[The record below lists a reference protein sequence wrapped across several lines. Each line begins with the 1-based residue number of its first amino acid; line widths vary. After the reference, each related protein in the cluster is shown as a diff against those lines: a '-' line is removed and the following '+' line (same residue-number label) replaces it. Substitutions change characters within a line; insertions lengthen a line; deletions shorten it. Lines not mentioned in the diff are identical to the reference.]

1 MYRRKDRSSG
11 NFCKTPGYLLAMV
24 SHNPQKNLS
33 INSGVCN
40 MIDATSAYETIMYEI
55 IGHVAVLTLNR
66 PHQLN
71 AMNRSMLQELN
82 AACDRVEADKQIH
95 ALVLCGAGKA
105 FCSGFDLKQQAA
117 ATPRGVAEWQPVL
130 RDDFAT
136 VMRFWHLSVPTIAAI
151 RGHAL
156 AGGFELAL
164 ACDLSIAAEDAVFGE
179 PELKFG
185 AGIVVML
192 LPWLVG
198 PKLAKEIILTGI
210 DDMPAER
217 ARQLGLV
224 NRVVPV
230 GTERDE
236 AIAMAQRL
244 AVIDPMLVKQT
255 KTAINRSY
263 QIMGMLEALETALD
277 IDTHIEGQG
286 SPDKTRFLEILRE
299 QGLRGA
305 LAWRDQRFK

>member
-1 MYRRKDRSSG
+1 M
-11 NFCKTPGYLLAMV
+11 N
-24 SHNPQKNLS
+24 
-33 INSGVCN
+33 
-40 MIDATSAYETIMYEI
+40 YETILYETVSR
-55 IGHVAVLTLNR
+55 VAVITLNR
-66 PHQLN
+66 PERLN
-71 AMNRSMLQELN
+71 AMNRTMLCELN
-82 AACDRVEADKQIH
+82 QVCDRIETDDAIH
-95 ALVLCGAGKA
+95 AVVLTGAGNA
-105 FCSGFDLKQQAA
+105 FCSGFDLKQQAS
-117 ATPRGVAEWQPVL
+117 ATPRGVAQWQSVL
-130 RDDFAT
+130 RDDFDT

-164 ACDLSIAAEDAVFGE
+164 ACDLSIAADNAVFGE

-210 DDMPAER
+210 DDMPAGR
-217 ARQLGLV
+217 AHQLGLI
-224 NRVVPV
+224 NRVVAT
-230 GTERDE
+230 GRERDE
-236 AIAMAQRL
+236 AIAMAQKL
-244 AVIDPMLVKQT
+244 AVMDPMLVKQT
-255 KTAINRSY
+255 KKALNRSY

-286 SPDKTRFLEILRE
+286 SPDKARFLELLRE

-305 LAWRDQRFK
+305 LAWRDERFK

>member
-1 MYRRKDRSSG
+1 
-11 NFCKTPGYLLAMV
+11 
-24 SHNPQKNLS
+24 
-33 INSGVCN
+33 
-40 MIDATSAYETIMYEI
+40 
-55 IGHVAVLTLNR
+55 
-66 PHQLN
+66 
-71 AMNRSMLQELN
+71 
-82 AACDRVEADKQIH
+82 
-95 ALVLCGAGKA
+95 
-105 FCSGFDLKQQAA
+105 
-117 ATPRGVAEWQPVL
+117 VL
-130 RDDFAT
+130 RDDFDT

-164 ACDLSIAAEDAVFGE
+164 ACDLSIAADNAVFGE

-210 DDMPAER
+210 DDMPAGR
-217 ARQLGLV
+217 AHQLGLI
-224 NRVVPV
+224 NRVVAT
-230 GTERDE
+230 GRERDE
-236 AIAMAQRL
+236 AIAMAQKL
-244 AVIDPMLVKQT
+244 AVMDPMLVKQT
-255 KTAINRSY
+255 KKALNRSY

-286 SPDKTRFLEILRE
+286 SPDKARFLELLRE

-305 LAWRDQRFK
+305 LAWRDERFK